1 MDWLI
6 WQILHC
12 TAVFF
17 NLTTIS
23 RNIETTVLSRQQR
36 GASYVWLR
44 VRAEWIFQSVSWPP
58 LDGQTTFESQ
68 KQTNTK
74 LNSVTIDLLPCC
86 DIQCLSLQDIKPLG
100 AVTLQSLCSEDIGHW
115 TLGIGHW
122 TLDIGHWTRHSQEST
137 TLAHSDSSDVR
148 STKNM
153 IQMIC
158 TSPSCTTVGVSRL
171 VGL

>member
-6 WQILHC
+6 WQIRHC

-17 NLTTIS
+17 NS
-23 RNIETTVLSRQQR
+23 ANIETTVLSGQQR
-36 GASYVWLR
+36 GVSYVWLR
-44 VRAEWIFQSVSWPP
+44 VRAEWIFHTVSRPP

-74 LNSVTIDLLPCC
+74 LNSFTFDLLPCC

-100 AVTLQSLCSEDIGHW
+100 AVTLQSLCGE
-115 TLGIGHW
+115 
-122 TLDIGHWTRHSQEST
+122 DIGHWTRHSQEST
-137 TLAHSDSSDVR
+137 IVAHSDSSDVR

-171 VGL
+171 VGS